1 MKTTEELQKLVEEL
15 IEKIDAIMLRMRN
28 KYLEKS

>member
-15 IEKIDAIMLRMRN
+15 IEEIDNIMLRMKN
-28 KYLEKS
+28 KYLERS